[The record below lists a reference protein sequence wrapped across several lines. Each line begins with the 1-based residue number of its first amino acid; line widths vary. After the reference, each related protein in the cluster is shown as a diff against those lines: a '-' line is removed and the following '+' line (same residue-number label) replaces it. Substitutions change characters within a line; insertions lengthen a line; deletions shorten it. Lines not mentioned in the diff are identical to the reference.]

1 MVDIDN
7 TEPIV
12 QDTPAVDTPQPKVEL
27 PEDKVIEIQKKAFGY
42 AFGQVDARL
51 AEIGYEKPNG
61 MKTTDYLV
69 ELLTKK
75 DKEVGTK
82 EPTNKVDDVELTA
95 KLKGLQDALRQKEVE
110 LEQVKSSVSSQKR
123 DFWLDSIV
131 NSTPIVTPDYLSDQ
145 EKARWENRQRSL
157 IKSELLTNYDI
168 KEVEGQFRFYGKDGS
183 PIFDGTIDMNPIK
196 PESLIGRDFS
206 ELLKKPEAPKKQE
219 VKGTGVTEASKESVE
234 RVIPPNVKT
243 ASEFYSYLREELRL
257 TLGSEE
263 FKSKIAK
270 AKIERPALFN

>member
-1 MVDIDN
+1 MDN
-7 TEPIV
+7 IEIIEPVVTAPIE
-12 QDTPAVDTPQPKVEL
+12 QPKVDI
-27 PEDKVIEIQKKAFGY
+27 PEDKVVEIQKKAFGH
-42 AFGQVDARL
+42 AFGLIDNRL
-51 AEIGYEKPNG
+51 LELGYEKPNG
-61 MKTTDYLV
+61 MKTTDYLI
-69 ELLTKK
+69 ELITKK

-82 EPTNKVDDVELTA
+82 EPASKVNDVELTA
-95 KLKGLQDALRQKEVE
+95 KLKGLQDALRQKEEE
-110 LEQVKSSVSSQKR
+110 LEQIKSSVSSQKR

-145 EKARWENRQRSL
+145 EKSRWENRQKSL
-157 IKSELLTNYDI
+157 IKSELLANYEV

-219 VKGTGVTEASKESVE
+219 VKGTGVTEPSKEAIE
-234 RVIPPNVKT
+234 RVIPSNVKT
-243 ASEFYSYLREELRL
+243 ASEFYSYLREELKL

-270 AKIERPALFN
+270 AKQERPAMFN